1 MNLTLETTRL
11 MGLDLSTPSPHM
23 IAEELRAGL
32 PVGAVDFLAKL
43 IAPKDAT
50 FKYRIVP
57 KATLARR
64 KRSPS
69 GRLTLDES
77 ERLARYASIWSLAME
92 VWKDEEKAR
101 RFLWSPH
108 MLLRGQRAIDAAD
121 TAIGASEVERIIGSL
136 LYGTA
141 V

>member
-11 MGLDLSTPSPHM
+11 MGLDLATPSPYQV
-23 IAEELRAGL
+23 AEELRAGL
-32 PVGAVDFLAKL
+32 PVSAVEALAKL
-43 IAPKDAT
+43 MAPHDAS

-64 KRSPS
+64 KRSVS
-69 GRLTLDES
+69 GRLTLEES
-77 ERLARYASIWSLAME
+77 ERLMRYASVWSLAME
-92 VWKDEEKAR
+92 VWKNEGDAR
-101 RFLWSPH
+101 QFLWRPH
-108 MLLRGQRAIDAAD
+108 MLLRKQKPIDAAD
-121 TAIGASEVERIIGSL
+121 TAIGASEVERILGSL

>member
-11 MGLDLSTPSPHM
+11 MGLDIPTPSFCRVV
-23 IAEELRAGL
+23 EELRAGL
-32 PVGAVDFLAKL
+32 PVKAIDGLAKL
-43 IAPKDAT
+43 IAPHDPN
-50 FKYRIVP
+50 FKHRIVP

-64 KRSPS
+64 KRSAS

-77 ERLARYASIWSLAME
+77 ERLARYASVWTLAMK

-101 RFLWSPH
+101 SFLWTPH
-108 MLLRGQRAIDAAD
+108 MLLGGEKAIDAAD
-121 TAIGASEVERIIGSL
+121 TSIGADEVERILGSL